1 MKIKTKAGVEV
12 WGFLLLNRNRMSK
25 NANVVHEESLSMS
38 DKAAMLIVDRV
49 GTVIFFVICN
59 ILCFSVLYN
68 PGWRDYV
75 QFISS
80 GWLQLV
86 LLPLMLIADNLQSK
100 HAEKRADALYEAT
113 LKIDKILERMEECG
127 VYEEGSHTKVT

>member
-1 MKIKTKAGVEV
+1 
-12 WGFLLLNRNRMSK
+12 MSK
-25 NANVVHEESLSMS
+25 NANDVHEENLSMS
-38 DKAAMLIVDRV
+38 DRVAMLIVGRV
-49 GTVIFFVICN
+49 GTIIFFVICN

-68 PGWRDYV
+68 PGWTSYV

-86 LLPLMLIADNLQSK
+86 LLPLMLIASNLQSK

-113 LKIDKILERMEECG
+113 LKIDKILERIEKLEEQKAPSMP
-127 VYEEGSHTKVT
+127 VAEKVLKA

>member
-1 MKIKTKAGVEV
+1 
-12 WGFLLLNRNRMSK
+12 MSK
-25 NANVVHEESLSMS
+25 NANTVHEESLSLS
-38 DKAAMLIVDRV
+38 DRAAMLIVDKV
-49 GTVIFFVICN
+49 GTIIFFVICN

-68 PGWRDYV
+68 PGWKEYV

-86 LLPLMLIADNLQSK
+86 LLPLMLIANNLQSK

-113 LKIDKILERMEECG
+113 LKIDKILERMEKCDI
-127 VYEEGSHTKVT
+127 YKK